1 MAGCQASGKV
11 MRVNLRVLVV
21 ASAVVLAALAAPVP
35 ARDSSSDFPT
45 RHWRQPLA
53 AQGRP
58 PASFSPLEGSL
69 NPESCGT
76 CHPLQYGD
84 WRDSTHAAA
93 SGPGI
98 AGQLVEMWSS
108 DPASASGCYACHAP
122 LAEQRPFIRAGAG
135 IRAGAAFEK
144 NPDYDPTLA
153 DKGVPCAACHVREHE
168 RFGPPRR
175 DGSLESGVAR
185 ETLPH
190 HGVTRT
196 PAFLA
201 SEFCRGCHQFAP
213 NGPALNGK
221 LLQDT
226 YAEWRASPFARRGV
240 QCQDCHMPDRRHQWR
255 GIHDPAMVRS
265 GLTIIARADA
275 ARYQPGDWASLVL
288 TVTSTGIGH
297 AFPTY
302 VTPRVIMRVE
312 LVDRDNRSVP
322 GTRVEKLIAR
332 EVSLDLSRE
341 LFDTRLLPGQS
352 ATLAYRP
359 RLDAPGLRARFSV
372 VVEPDAFY
380 ERFFAVL
387 LQQGTGRGEG
397 QIREALDAARRS
409 PFTVFTQDIPLT

>member
-21 ASAVVLAALAAPVP
+21 AGAVVLAALAAPVP

-135 IRAGAAFEK
+135 MSTGAAFEK

-153 DKGVPCAACHVREHE
+153 DKGVPCAACHVRGHE

-288 TVTSTGIGH
+288 TVTSTRIGH

-387 LQQGTGRGEG
+387 LQQGTGRGES

>member
-1 MAGCQASGKV
+1 MTP
-11 MRVNLRVLVV
+11 RVLGMVG
-21 ASAVVLAALAAPVP
+21 AVLLSALAASAP
-35 ARDSSSDFPT
+35 ARESTSDFVA

-53 AQGRP
+53 AQGAP
-58 PASFSPLEGSL
+58 PVSFSKLEGSL
-69 NPESCGT
+69 TPESCGT

-84 WRDSTHAAA
+84 WRASIHAVA

-122 LAEQRPFIRAGAG
+122 LAEQRPFIRTSSGFA
-135 IRAGAAFEK
+135 K
-144 NPDYDPTLA
+144 NPDYDTALA
-153 DKGVPCAACHVREHE
+153 DKGVPCAACHVRGHE

-175 DGSLESGVAR
+175 DGSLASPAPR

-201 SEFCRGCHQFAP
+201 SEFCRSCHQFAA

-255 GIHDPAMVRS
+255 GIHDPDMVRS
-265 GLTIIARADA
+265 GLTITARADA
-275 ARYQPGDWASLVL
+275 ARYRPGDWASLVL
-288 TVTSTGIGH
+288 TVTSTRVGH

-302 VTPRVIMRVE
+302 VTPRVVMRVE
-312 LVDRDNRSVP
+312 LLDGDGRSVP
-322 GTRVEKLIAR
+322 GTRVEKVIAR
-332 EVSLDLSRE
+332 EITLDLSRE
-341 LFDTRLLPGQS
+341 LFDTRLRPGQS

-359 RLDAPGLRARFSV
+359 RLDTLGLRARFSV

-380 ERFFAVL
+380 ERFFEVL
-387 LQQGTGRGEG
+387 LRQGTGRGEG
-397 QIREALDAARRS
+397 QIREALDLARRS
-409 PFTVFTQDIPLT
+409 PFTVFARDIPLT

>member
-1 MAGCQASGKV
+1 V
-11 MRVNLRVLVV
+11 TPRVF
-21 ASAVVLAALAAPVP
+21 VLAGALVLSALATSAP
-35 ARDSSSDFPT
+35 ARDPITDFST

-53 AQGRP
+53 AQGVP
-58 PASFSPLEGSL
+58 PVTFSALEKSL

-84 WRDSTHAAA
+84 WRASIHAAA

-98 AGQLVEMWSS
+98 AGQLAEMWSS

-122 LAEQRPFIRAGAG
+122 LAEQRPFIRASSG
-135 IRAGAAFEK
+135 FEK
-144 NPDYDPTLA
+144 NPDYDPMLA
-153 DKGVPCAACHVREHE
+153 DKGVPCAACHVRGHQ

-175 DGSLESGVAR
+175 DGSLASSAPR
-185 ETLPH
+185 KTLPH

-226 YAEWRASPFARRGV
+226 YAEWRVSPFARQGV

-255 GIHDPAMVRS
+255 GIHDPDVVRS
-265 GLTIIARADA
+265 GLTVTARTDA
-275 ARYQPGDWASLVL
+275 ACYRPGDWASLVL
-288 TVTSTGIGH
+288 TVTSTRVGH

-302 VTPRVIMRVE
+302 VTPRVIMRIE
-312 LVDRDNRSVP
+312 LLDGDGRPVS
-322 GTRVEKLIAR
+322 GSRVEKIIAR
-332 EVSLDLSRE
+332 EVSLDLTRE
-341 LFDTRLLPGQS
+341 LFDTRLRPGQH

-359 RLDAPGLRARFSV
+359 RLATPGLRARFSV
-372 VVEPDAFY
+372 LVEPDAFY
-380 ERFFAVL
+380 ERFFETL
-387 LQQGTGRGEG
+387 LRQGTGRGER

-409 PFTVFTQDIPLT
+409 PFTVFARDIPLT

>member
-1 MAGCQASGKV
+1 

-98 AGQLVEMWSS
+98 AGQLVQMWSS

-153 DKGVPCAACHVREHE
+153 DKGVPCAACHVRGHE

-265 GLTIIARADA
+265 GLIIIARADA
-275 ARYQPGDWASLVL
+275 ARYRPGDWASLVL

-297 AFPTY
+297 DFPTY

-312 LVDRDNRSVP
+312 LVDRDDRPLP

-359 RLDAPGLRARFSV
+359 RLDAPGLRVRFSV

>member
-1 MAGCQASGKV
+1 VIPVKRCLVALSGV
-11 MRVNLRVLVV
+11 AVL
-21 ASAVVLAALAAPVP
+21 SALAATAL
-35 ARDSSSDFPT
+35 ARDSTSQFVA

-53 AQGRP
+53 AQGP
-58 PASFSPLEGSL
+58 PPPSFSALEASL
-69 NPESCGT
+69 NPRSCGT

-84 WRDSTHAAA
+84 WSRSVHATA

-122 LAEQRPFIRAGAG
+122 LAEQRPFIRAPAG
-135 IRAGAAFEK
+135 FEK
-144 NPDYDPTLA
+144 NPDYDPALA
-153 DKGVPCAACHVREHE
+153 DKGAPCAACHVRGHE

-175 DGSLESGVAR
+175 DGSLGSRAPR

-190 HGVTRT
+190 RGVTRT
-196 PAFLA
+196 RAFLTA
-201 SEFCRGCHQFAP
+201 EFCRGCHQFAP

-226 YAEWRASPFARRGV
+226 YVEWKASPFARRGV

-255 GIHDPAMVRS
+255 GIHDPDMVRS
-265 GLTIIARADA
+265 GLTITARTDA
-275 ARYQPGDWASLVL
+275 ARYGPGDWASLIL
-288 TVTSTGIGH
+288 TVTSTRVGH

-302 VTPRVIMRVE
+302 VTPRVIMRIE
-312 LVDRDNRSVP
+312 LIDRDGQPVP
-322 GTRVEKLIAR
+322 GSRVEQVIAR

-341 LFDTRLLPGQS
+341 VFDTRLRPGQS

-359 RLDAPGLRARFSV
+359 RLEMPGLRAHFSV

-387 LQQGTGRGEG
+387 LRQGTGRGEG
-397 QIREALDAARRS
+397 QIREALDLARRS
-409 PFTVFTQDIPLT
+409 PFTVFARDIPLT